1 MIHDKFHIQADFSG
15 EASIVIRLG
24 VDDVRGE
31 GGHRGSASGAGAGVT
46 MTQHLRS
53 EALARGA
60 GGAGAARSAV
70 AFADTLYYAISTA

>member
-31 GGHRGSASGAGAGVT
+31 GGYRGSASGAGAGVT
-46 MTQHLRS
+46 MTQHLRG
-53 EALARGA
+53 EALARRWR
-60 GGAGAARSAV
+60 GAARRGAERSGICRYIV
-70 AFADTLYYAISTA
+70 LRY